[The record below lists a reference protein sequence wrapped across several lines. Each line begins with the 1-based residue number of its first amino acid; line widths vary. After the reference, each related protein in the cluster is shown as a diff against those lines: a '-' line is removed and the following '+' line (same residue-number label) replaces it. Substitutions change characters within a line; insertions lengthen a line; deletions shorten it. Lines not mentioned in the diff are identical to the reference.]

1 MPKLSDFILYAI
13 VAEGFSLRFS
23 SFDGCMSIYRKLRNP
38 SIRSGQALKDAATQI
53 AQFRFYLIYKS
64 LR

>member
-23 SFDGCMSIYRKLRNP
+23 SFDGCMSIYRKLRP
-38 SIRSGQALKDAATQI
+38 HSFLA
-53 AQFRFYLIYKS
+53 
-64 LR
+64 